1 MNTTRIIVRP
11 SDTDGLSGVYGHG
24 GAEPRKV
31 EVTGLDDG
39 HSCSGQQLATL
50 RIFSDRQRMLGDLA
64 FPGRVGEDAAQ
75 VRRQCVV
82 TRPVDQEQG
91 DAKQMPGEADMFV
104 LRMQV
109 EVHHVGERV
118 LLGIDDPLCHHA
130 RQVGDV
136 DEHRPKA
143 QPAKRGLVLGIVER
157 AQAQADAVGRRSD
170 WPHGVAD
177 MADAIV
183 PPAQD
188 PIVRGGR
195 HSLGDG
201 GGFGFPDM
209 LARFGIERR
218 LYTAGSNK
226 ARLDPFSPE
235 KPEDV
240 AFVQEL
246 LDALHER
253 FKAWVR
259 SRRGDR
265 LKGDEAALFDGSFM
279 LGERALQCGLID
291 GLADIDGLVRK
302 LGGERMKT
310 RVLRPRR
317 RGLLRRLPGLVVDAL
332 LDAIEERSWRSGL
345 GR

>member
-1 MNTTRIIVRP
+1 MVSPIGGYMAFRLLPWRRPRINVVELHGLIAPRAGAVGIGTMAPLIDRAFRTARGQP
-11 SDTDGLSGVYGHG
+11 VILDIESPGGSPVQSDL
-24 GAEPRKV
+24 
-31 EVTGLDDG
+31 
-39 HSCSGQQLATL
+39 
-50 RIFSDRQRMLGDLA
+50 I
-64 FPGRVGEDAAQ
+64 AAL
-75 VRRQCVV
+75 VRR
-82 TRPVDQEQG
+82 R
-91 DAKQMPGEADMFV
+91 A
-104 LRMQV
+104 
-109 EVHHVGERV
+109 
-118 LLGIDDPLCHHA
+118 
-130 RQVGDV
+130 
-136 DEHRPKA
+136 DEHDVRVHAVIREVGASGGYWLACAADEIHANPMS
-143 QPAKRGLVLGIVER
+143 IV
-157 AQAQADAVGRRSD
+157 GSI
-170 WPHGVAD
+170 GV
-177 MADAIV
+177 
-183 PPAQD
+183 
-188 PIVRGGR
+188 R
-195 HSLGDG
+195 G